1 MRLPARS
8 IVFAALAAIASHGA
22 DPATAFFDDST
33 VREIRL
39 YFDDP
44 NWYNTLFRAHSSD
57 PKDPYFPAR
66 FRYGDIEIPRIGVR
80 FKGHSSFQR
89 NGVKKPFKLDFNEYD
104 ENARFFGL
112 KKLNLHNGDLQP
124 DFMREKLFLEFA
136 GRYVCAMRAVH
147 VRLYVND
154 AYYGLYLAVE
164 QPDKAMMQRCFGQE
178 EDGNLFEAGENAPA
192 TMSYLGPDPA
202 AYYRAYELKTNEAA
216 NDYSG
221 LIRLLDV
228 LNNTPA
234 AELPARLEPSM
245 DVENVLKGMALNALF
260 TNLESYL
267 GSAAEYYLYQRS
279 RDNRFVHIHWDTNET
294 FGTTGDGTPRLADPA
309 RMEPFWL
316 PSSTAPGTGGMPG
329 PVGGAAANARPL
341 LEKLWAVP
349 AYRRYYLRVLAQ
361 FLREGFD
368 EQTFAS
374 RIREIADRIRP
385 HYAEDPNKPF
395 TMQQFETALNN
406 QLTVT
411 AGMAGWLTLYGLTQF
426 VRERR
431 AYLRPLLDSMAQPS
445 DIRLN
450 EVAALNN
457 GTPRDEAGDADPWV
471 ELYNLGPGP
480 VTTGGFYLTDDP
492 ANPTKWAL
500 PVRRLADGDHLVL
513 WLDGEPGEGETHA
526 NFRLAAT
533 GGRLYLF
540 ARQVRLET
548 PLDSVTYPALG
559 AGQSYARVGMLGWE
573 WAVSATATPG
583 SGNVI
588 VAVSSTPEPGASA
601 GNGQL
606 LVNEF
611 MADNDA
617 AFEDPDE
624 KGAYED
630 WFEIYNPGPAAVD
643 MSGMY
648 ITDNPRNPTKW
659 KVPDGVVIP
668 PGGYLLFIAD
678 GETSQGPLHTSWSLS
693 ADGESISLYEPDG
706 KTLIDSVTF
715 GPQRTDVA
723 MGRTSDG
730 AGSWSLFVPGTP
742 GRPNRDP
749 LANWI
754 LNAASYEL
762 GPLAPDSI
770 ASIFAAGIAG
780 TTVAAQH
787 LPLPAE
793 LAGVSVT
800 LTDSKGARHT
810 APLYFVSPQQ
820 VNFQVPAGATPG
832 RARLEIRRSD
842 GSTLPAEVLIDPAAP
857 GLFSA
862 DSTGRGLGVIAAV
875 MGTGT
880 GQTWTPVYEYDAAT
894 RKFVAKPVKVN
905 PGEPE
910 VYLVLYGTGIR
921 GVPAANLT
929 ATVGSVGVPIAYAG
943 PQGQYPGVDQVNL
956 GPLPASL
963 AGKGEVSVV
972 LSAGRFRSNAVTL
985 VIE

>member
-1 MRLPARS
+1 MCVTLRGL
-8 IVFAALAAIASHGA
+8 ALAVVAAAAVGGS
-22 DPATAFFDDST
+22 DPAAVFFDDSK
-33 VREIRL
+33 VGEIRL

-44 NWYNTLFRAHSSD
+44 NWYNTLFRAHAND
-57 PKDPYFPAR
+57 PNDPYFPAR
-66 FRYGDIEIPRIGVR
+66 FRYGDIEIPKIGAR

-104 ENARFFGL
+104 ANASFLGL

-136 GRYVCAMRAVH
+136 GRHVCAMRAAH

-164 QPDKAMMQRCFGQE
+164 QPDRQMMRRCFGQD

-192 TMSYLGPDPA
+192 NMSYLGPDPA

-221 LIRLLDV
+221 LIRLLNV

-234 AELPARLEPSM
+234 GELPARLEPLM

-267 GSAAEYYLYQRS
+267 GSAAEYFLYQRS

-294 FGTTGDGTPRLADPA
+294 FGTTGDGTPRLADPM
-309 RMEPFWL
+309 RMDPFWL
-316 PSSTAPGTGGMPG
+316 PSSGAMGPGMPG
-329 PVGGAAANARPL
+329 APGGGAAANSRPL

-349 AYRRYYLRVLAQ
+349 AYRRYYVRVLAQ

-368 EQTFAS
+368 EPTFAA

-385 HYAEDPNKPF
+385 HLAEDPNKPF
-395 TMQQFETALNN
+395 TMQQFETALHS
-406 QLTVT
+406 QLNVS
-411 AGMAGWLTLYGLTQF
+411 AGMAGPLTLYGLTQF

-431 AYLRPLLDSMAQPS
+431 AYLRSLLDGMAEPS
-445 DIRLN
+445 DVRLN
-450 EVAALNN
+450 EIAAVN
-457 GTPRDEAGDADPWV
+457 GGSPRDEAGEADPWV

-480 VTTGGFYLTDDP
+480 VSTEGFYLSDDP

-500 PVRRLADGDHLVL
+500 PARRLADGEHLLL
-513 WLDGEPGEGETHA
+513 WLDGEPWEGETHA
-526 NFRLAAT
+526 NFRLGPT

-540 ARQVRLET
+540 ARQVSLQT
-548 PLDSVTYPALG
+548 PLDTVTYPALA
-559 AGQSYARVGMLGWE
+559 AGQSYARVGSWGSE
-573 WAVSATATPG
+573 WAVTSAATPG
-583 SGNVI
+583 AGNVI
-588 VAVSSTPEPGASA
+588 VAASGTMPRAST
-601 GNGQL
+601 GNGRL
-606 LVNEF
+606 LINEF
-611 MADNDA
+611 MADNDG

-630 WFEIYNPGPAAVD
+630 WFEIYNPGPAPVN
-643 MSGMY
+643 MGGMY

-659 KVPDGVVIP
+659 RVPEGVVIP
-668 PGGYLLFIAD
+668 AGGHLVFIAD
-678 GETSQGPLHTSWSLS
+678 GETGQGPLHTSWSLS

-706 KTLIDSVTF
+706 QTLIDSVTF

-730 AGSWSLFVPGTP
+730 APSWSLFVPGTP
-742 GRPNRDP
+742 GKANRDP

-762 GPLAPDSI
+762 GPLAPESI
-770 ASIFAAGIAG
+770 ASVFAAGIAT
-780 TTVAAQH
+780 TTVTAQQTS
-787 LPLPAE
+787 LATE
-793 LAGVSVT
+793 LAGVTVT
-800 LTDSKGARHT
+800 LTDSKGTRH
-810 APLYFVSPQQ
+810 AAALYFVSPEQL
-820 VNFQVPAGATPG
+820 NFLVPGGIAAGK
-832 RARLEIRRSD
+832 ARVEIRRPD
-842 GSTLPAEVLIDPAAP
+842 GSLLSADTLIDAAAP

-862 DSTGRGLGVIAAV
+862 DSTGKGLGVMAAV
-875 MGTGT
+875 SGAGTS
-880 GQTWTPVYEYDAAT
+880 QTWTPVYEYDAGA
-894 RKFVAKPVKVN
+894 RKFAAKPVKLS
-905 PGEPE
+905 PSGPE

-921 GVPAANLT
+921 HAKAADLT
-929 ATVGSVGVPIAYAG
+929 ATVGGVGVPIAYAG
-943 PQGQYPGVDQVNL
+943 PQGQYAGVDQVNL

-972 LSAGRFRSNAVTL
+972 VAAGRFKSNAVTL